1 MTLDAAASRSGA
13 SGGAATQPAPVP
25 SIRARLANALAV
37 WSLIWGLAVGAAAW
51 VAASHEVDEL
61 LDDTLQASA
70 ELLLALTEGKPI
82 PGVPVTPISSER
94 VAADAPR
101 YAWQRVSTQGEVLS
115 RSGRAPAQAWH
126 LTPTAGFGRA
136 AGWRVYGLAIAQQ
149 GQMLYVGQSDD
160 ERVEARLEVTLAAG
174 LAGLAVGILGH
185 VWLRARV
192 RRELQPLQS
201 LCDQL
206 DAFDWRRTQQRPDLG
221 PAQRSELQPVLRAIE
236 DLASRLS
243 QHLATEQAFVAHA
256 AHALRTPLAGIDA
269 QLAVAVKESPEA
281 LRERLQ
287 RVRGG
292 AARLQAVVAALMSLF
307 RSDGELLRRPIQLT
321 PLLER
326 LPVPRLQVEAR
337 QTAPVQADED
347 LVAAALMNLLDNAVR
362 HGAQRVW
369 IEATEPQRITVRDDG
384 PGVSGPRREQLR
396 AALAAQSYEGATGL
410 GLMLA
415 DRVARAHGGQLR
427 LPATDSGFE
436 VLLDLGLPLPS
447 LQPTLVNRH
456 RPAPHER
463 SEDKPDHPCR

>member
-1 MTLDAAASRSGA
+1 MRPESAARPPNA
-13 SGGAATQPAPVP
+13 SGGAALRPAPVP
-25 SIRARLANALAV
+25 SIRARLANALAI
-37 WSLIWGLAVGAAAW
+37 WSILWGLAVGAAAW
-51 VAASHEVDEL
+51 LAAAHEVDEL
-61 LDDTLQASA
+61 LDDTLKASA
-70 ELLLALTEGKPI
+70 ELLLALTVGNAAHP
-82 PGVPVTPISSER
+82 TPIAP
-94 VAADAPR
+94 AAGDQGAAHEPR
-101 YAWQRVSTQGEVLS
+101 YAWQRVSAQGEVLS
-115 RSGRAPAQAWH
+115 RSGHAPEKAWH
-126 LTPTAGFGRA
+126 LTPTAGFAPAG
-136 AGWRVYGLAIAQQ
+136 GWRVYGLAATQH
-149 GQMLYVGQSDD
+149 GQMLYVGQSDE
-160 ERVEARLEVTLAAG
+160 ERVEARLEVTLAGG

-185 VWLRARV
+185 LWLRSRV

-206 DAFDWRRTQQRPDLG
+206 DAFDWRRAQQHPDLG

-307 RSDGELLRRPIQLT
+307 RSDGELLRKPIELA

-337 QTAPVQADED
+337 QTAPVHADED

-369 IEATEPQRITVRDDG
+369 IEATAPQRITVRDDG
-384 PGVSGPRREQLR
+384 PGVSGTRRDQLR
-396 AALAAQSYEGATGL
+396 EALAAQSYEGATGL

-415 DRVARAHGGQLR
+415 DRVARAHGGQLQ
-427 LPATDSGFE
+427 LPPADRGFE
-436 VLLDLGLPLPS
+436 LWLDLGPVPALATTGPAAS
-447 LQPTLVNRH
+447 TPT
-456 RPAPHER
+456 RPT
-463 SEDKPDHPCR
+463 